1 MIRFSPLLDTPEFR
15 IGRFFHP
22 RGHRHR
28 DPALEVT
35 PEYSVNRVEHGSFA
49 VEMGRQRW
57 ELGPGDL
64 FLNYPG
70 MVYCCRH
77 RELVPSDACLT
88 IAYLQPANPC
98 EEIAA
103 FERVARTRPVLPPS
117 NRLAYLFL
125 QLAQVSTE
133 QMAAEEAAHCVIA
146 EIACPSVQVRRPYR
160 EHQLSWYAE
169 RVDAVRRQLDRH
181 YATEQKLAWLAR
193 SVGMS
198 SFHFAR
204 IFREL
209 VGIPPHLYL
218 CRIRLQQAARSLCDG
233 ASVTEACF
241 TNGFQNLSHFS
252 RQFYRHFGVKASAYA
267 RQMTR

>member
-1 MIRFSPLLDTPEFR
+1 MIRYSPLLDTAEFR
-15 IGRFFHP
+15 IGRFDHP
-22 RGHRHR
+22 REHRHR
-28 DPALEVT
+28 DPVLEVT

-49 VEMGRQRW
+49 VEIGRQHW
-57 ELGPGDL
+57 DLGPGDL

-70 MVYCCRH
+70 MVYRCRH
-77 RELVPSDACLT
+77 RELVPSDVCMT
-88 IAYLQPANPC
+88 IAYVPSASSSQ
-98 EEIAA
+98 ETAA
-103 FERVARTRPVLPPS
+103 FERAARTRPVLSPS

-125 QLAQVSTE
+125 QVARISNE

-146 EIACPSVQVRRPYR
+146 EIACQSVPVRRAYR

-169 RVDAVRRQLDRH
+169 RVDAVRRQIDRH
-181 YATEQKLAWLAR
+181 YAAEQRLAWLAR

-209 VGIPPHLYL
+209 VGIPPHSYL
-218 CRIRLQQAARSLCDG
+218 RRIRLQQAARSLREG

-241 TNGFQNLSHFS
+241 TSGYQNLSHFS
-252 RQFYRHFGVKASAYA
+252 RQFYRHFGAKASTYA
-267 RQMTR
+267 RQVTR